1 MLTCINNLKKKA
13 KIFKW
18 VSKSQKLI
26 SRFIVFFY
34 LCEKYFNNFMKFVHR
49 SVIPESSH
57 LREIYQHSS
66 KIYCSS
72 EFNAF

>member
-1 MLTCINNLKKKA
+1 MGI
-13 KIFKW
+13 KISEIDFK
-18 VSKSQKLI
+18 VHI
-26 SRFIVFFY
+26 FFY
-34 LCEKYFNNFMKFVHR
+34 LCEKCFNNFMKFVHR
-49 SVIPESSH
+49 SVIPKSSQ

>member
-1 MLTCINNLKKKA
+1 MGI
-13 KIFKW
+13 KISEIDFK
-18 VSKSQKLI
+18 VHI
-26 SRFIVFFY
+26 FFY

-49 SVIPESSH
+49 SVIPKSSH